1 LNSYTESLRQL
12 LTDLRIA
19 ISLCTRLPVGPS
31 TAVGEGDVARA
42 SWAFPV
48 AGLMVGLAGAAV
60 YWLASRVNL
69 TVLPASALAIA
80 TTTLLTGAIH
90 EDGLAD
96 TADGFGGG
104 RTRQQKLEIMRD
116 SQIGTYGACALMI
129 SLMLR
134 WSALADIADPRFVAI
149 ALITAHV
156 AARASLPAFMAFV
169 PPARTDGLSSGV
181 GQPPLQSAAIALV
194 LGAIGLF
201 LGFGLG
207 SAMFALS
214 MLVVIG
220 LLLAA
225 FAQRQVGGQTGD
237 VLGALEQASEVTIL
251 LIATSLF

>member
-1 LNSYTESLRQL
+1 LNSYTESLRHL

-31 TAVGEGDVARA
+31 APVGDGDVARA

-48 AGLMVGLAGAAV
+48 AGLVVGLAGAAV
-60 YWLASRVNL
+60 YWLAWRANVAA
-69 TVLPASALAIA
+69 LPASALAITA
-80 TTTLLTGAIH
+80 TMLLTGAMH

-104 RTRQQKLEIMRD
+104 KTREHKLEIMRD
-116 SQIGTYGACALMI
+116 SRIGAYGASALMI

-134 WSALADIADPRFVAI
+134 WSALADIADPPFVVI

-181 GQPPLQSAAIALV
+181 GQPPPQSAAIALV
-194 LGAIGLF
+194 LGAVALF
-201 LGFGLG
+201 LGFGPR

-214 MLVVIG
+214 MLAAAG
-220 LLLAA
+220 LLLSA
-225 FAQRQVGGQTGD
+225 FTQKQIGGQTGD
-237 VLGALEQASEVTIL
+237 VLGALEQAGEVVIL
-251 LIATSLF
+251 LIAASIF

>member
-1 LNSYTESLRQL
+1 LNNYTDSLRHL

-19 ISLCTRLPVGPS
+19 LSLCTRLPLGPP
-31 TAVGEGDVARA
+31 APIGDGDLARA
-42 SWAFPV
+42 SWAFPL
-48 AGLMVGLAGAAV
+48 AGLVVGVAGAAV

-69 TVLPASALAIA
+69 PAPPASALAIA
-80 TTTLLTGAIH
+80 ATTLLTGAMH

-104 RTRQQKLEIMRD
+104 KTREAKLDIMRD
-116 SQIGTYGACALMI
+116 SRIGAYGACALII
-129 SLMLR
+129 SFMLR
-134 WSALADIADPRFVAI
+134 WSALAEIADPPFVTI

-169 PPARTDGLSSGV
+169 PPARSDGLSSGV
-181 GQPPLQSAAIALV
+181 GQPPPQSAAIALL

-201 LGFGLG
+201 LGFGAG

-214 MLVVIG
+214 MLAAIA

-225 FAQRQVGGQTGD
+225 FTQRQIGGQTGD
-237 VLGALEQASEVTIL
+237 VLGALQQAGEAAIL

>member
-19 ISLCTRLPVGPS
+19 ISLCTRLPVGPPTS
-31 TAVGEGDVARA
+31 AGEGDVARA

-48 AGLMVGLAGAAV
+48 AGLVVGLAGAAV
-60 YWLASRVNL
+60 YWMAARVNL
-69 TVLPASALAIA
+69 TVLPAAALAVA
-80 TTTLLTGAIH
+80 ATTLLTGAMH

-104 RTRQQKLEIMRD
+104 KTREQKLEIMRD
-116 SQIGTYGACALMI
+116 SRIGTYGACALLI
-129 SLMLR
+129 SFMLR
-134 WSALADIADPRFVAI
+134 WSALGEIADPRFVAI

-156 AARASLPAFMAFV
+156 AARAILPAFMAFV

-181 GQPPLQSAAIALV
+181 GQPPPQSAAIALV
-194 LGAIGLF
+194 LGAVGLF
-201 LGFGLG
+201 LGFGAG

-214 MLVVIG
+214 MLAVIG

-225 FAQRQVGGQTGD
+225 FTQKRIGGQTGD
-237 VLGALEQASEVTIL
+237 VLGALEQAGEVTIL

>member
-1 LNSYTESLRQL
+1 LNSYTESLRHL

-19 ISLCTRLPVGPS
+19 LSLCTRLPVGSSAPI
-31 TAVGEGDVARA
+31 GEGDLARA
-42 SWAFPV
+42 SWAFPL
-48 AGLMVGLAGAAV
+48 AGLMVGVAGAAV

-69 TVLPASALAIA
+69 PAPPASALAIA
-80 TTTLLTGAIH
+80 ATTLLTGAMH

-104 RTRQQKLEIMRD
+104 KTREQKLEIMRD
-116 SQIGTYGACALMI
+116 SRIGAYGACALII
-129 SLMLR
+129 SFMLR
-134 WSALADIADPRFVAI
+134 WSALAEIADPPFVAV

-169 PPARTDGLSSGV
+169 PPARADGLSGGV
-181 GQPPLQSAAIALV
+181 GQPPPQSAAIALL

-201 LGFGLG
+201 LGFGPG
-207 SAMFALS
+207 TAMFALS
-214 MLVVIG
+214 VLAAIG

-225 FAQRQVGGQTGD
+225 FTQKQVGGQTGD
-237 VLGALEQASEVTIL
+237 VLGALEQAGEATIL